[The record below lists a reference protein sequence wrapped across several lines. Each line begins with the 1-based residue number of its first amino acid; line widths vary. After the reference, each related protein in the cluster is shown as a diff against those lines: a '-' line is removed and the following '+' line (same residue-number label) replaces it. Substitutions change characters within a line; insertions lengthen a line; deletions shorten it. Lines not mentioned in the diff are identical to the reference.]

1 MLGWEGKS
9 GEKFPT
15 WFKQLCGKKTC
26 HWCWA
31 GKGSRLRALRDSPL
45 CPWGVGNDVT
55 PLPWGLCSPPTPAL
69 GQQWAPLSVAAV
81 QALLSA
87 LITTNLWQPELCLG
101 AWGGRIQFVP
111 GSVIPCGQF
120 VFYKSRVLFTCE
132 EILGCLGVVL
142 QQNNPLF
149 PFSFSNSW
157 CQSCQLFYTRPNA
170 APQLPI
176 RLLCSFLPLSLVIA
190 GFQISKVHIWS
201 YLLCWSS
208 SFLTSKGKV
217 SF

>member
-1 MLGWEGKS
+1 MLGWEVKS

-15 WFKQLCGKKTC
+15 WFKQLCGKKPVTGAELGRA
-26 HWCWA
+26 A
-31 GKGSRLRALRDSPL
+31 GWGLSGTAHSAPGEWEMMSP
-45 CPWGVGNDVT
+45 